1 MLQLAHE
8 MRQILAT
15 ARGGSHTTR
24 ARLNAECHQ
33 IAQALDDAG
42 WTKFVRQKGS
52 ARSLKSRHAAAIV
65 QLAQKD
71 GLAPGTIKN
80 RLTTLRRVVKLSGR
94 QGAIHKSNAYY
105 GVGQRVQVTNQDR
118 GVDMTDEK
126 IKALPSPRLQASAG
140 LQKAFG
146 LRISESVV
154 INPRWADRGD
164 KLVLKGSWCKG
175 RRPRTLDIRTP
186 EQRAALDFA
195 KKVAG
200 RGSLIAP
207 GKTRDKWLS
216 STRYYYRKIGIS
228 RTHGVRHRYAQIRY
242 RELTGWDCVAVGGTA
257 QEKLTP
263 EQKTADRQARLQ
275 ISDELGHERLR
286 VTSIYLGGR
295 SK

>member
-1 MLQLAHE
+1 MLQLAYE
-8 MRQILAT
+8 MQQILAT
-15 ARGGSHTTR
+15 VRGGSFETR
-24 ARLNAECHQ
+24 KRLNAECRQ

-52 ARSLKSRHAAAIV
+52 ARSLKSRHTSAMV
-65 QLAQKD
+65 QQCQKD
-71 GLAPGTIKN
+71 GLVAGTIKN
-80 RLTTLRRVVKLSGR
+80 RVGTMRRVVKLSGR

-105 GVGQRVQVTNQDR
+105 GVGKRIQVTNQDR
-118 GVDMTDEK
+118 GVDMTEEMV
-126 IKALPSPRLQASAG
+126 KALPSPRLQASAG

-154 INPRWADRGD
+154 IKPRRADQGD
-164 KLVLKGSWCKG
+164 KLVMKGSWCKG

-186 EQRAALDFA
+186 EQRLALDFA

-200 RGSLIAP
+200 RGSLIDP
-207 GKTRDKWLS
+207 SKTRDKWLG
-216 STRYYYRKIGIS
+216 STRYYYRKVGIS

-242 RELTGWDCVAVGGTA
+242 REITGWACIAVGGLA
-257 QEKLTP
+257 KEELTP
-263 EQKTADRQARLQ
+263 EQKAVDRQARLQ
-275 ISDELGHERLR
+275 ISEELGHERLR